1 MTSYFETF
9 LKQLNNVKNIYTK
22 ASLSAKILI
31 LMMLVIVVV
40 YIFNGISFSTK
51 EGFIQ
56 TEKFVHKSGPELYDD
71 FYANIYDYLVFNN
84 VKNQYEVGEIINQ
97 TIPSSESKILDIGCG
112 TGHHVAKLAAQNLDI
127 IGIDIS
133 ESMIKKAKENY
144 PNEKFMVADA
154 LNPNDFTSNSFTHI
168 LCMYFTIY
176 YFKDKRLFF
185 ENAYKWLMPGGYL
198 VVHLVDP
205 DKFSP
210 VLPIANEN
218 VTLFPSTSRVTSTN
232 VELDNMS
239 YLSEFIFDDKS
250 DVGKFV
256 EKFRNNADGKVR
268 KQEHI
273 MYMPSPTQI
282 NQIAQETGFILQA
295 IVNLLNCQYEYQYL
309 YVFVKPT

>member
-1 MTSYFETF
+1 MPTYFETF

-40 YIFNGISFSTK
+40 YIFNGINFSTK

-56 TEKFVHKSGPELYDD
+56 KEKFVHKSGTEVYDN
-71 FYANIYDYLVFNN
+71 FYANIYDYLVFND
-84 VKNQYEVGEIINQ
+84 VKNNYEVGEIINK

-112 TGHHVAKLAAQNLDI
+112 TGHHVAKLASQNLDI

-205 DKFSP
+205 DKFNP
-210 VLPIANEN
+210 VLPIASEN
-218 VTLFPSTSRVTSTN
+218 VSLFPSTSRVTSTN
-232 VELDNMS
+232 IELDNMS
-239 YLSEFIFDDKS
+239 YLSEFIMDSKNDM
-250 DVGKFV
+250 GKFV
-256 EKFRNNADGKVR
+256 EKFRNNADGKIR
-268 KQEHI
+268 KQEHV
-273 MYMPSPTQI
+273 MYMPTTTQI

-295 IVNLLNCQYEYQYL
+295 IVNLLHCQYEYQYL

>member
-9 LKQLNNVKNIYTK
+9 LKQLNNIKNIYTK
-22 ASLSAKILI
+22 ASLSAKILV

-40 YIFNGISFSTK
+40 YIFNGINFSTK

-56 TEKFVHKSGPELYDD
+56 TEKFVHKTGPELYDD
-71 FYANIYDYLVFNN
+71 FYANIYDYLVFND

-218 VTLFPSTSRVTSTN
+218 VTLFPSTSRKTTTN
-232 VELDNMS
+232 VELDNMN
-239 YLSEFIFDDKS
+239 YISEFIFDNKS
-250 DVGKFV
+250 DVAKFV
-256 EKFRNNADGKVR
+256 EKFRNNADGKIR

-273 MYMPSPTQI
+273 MYMPTPTQI

-295 IVNLLNCQYEYQYL
+295 IVNLLHCQYEYQYL